1 MAEYGELK
9 TSKRRSV
16 YLETTIPGYLATGAM
31 SDLVP
36 AAHQQI
42 TQEWWKEAR
51 ANFDL
56 FISEAVLEEIRA
68 GDQTFAAQRLELVND
83 LPVLA
88 LNDEVRD
95 LVQVYNRRLG
105 LPEDAVAG
113 GIHIAF
119 AIAYGLD
126 YLVTWNCKHIAN
138 GRIIHRLAAIHRK
151 VRRPN
156 SVIVTPEQLF

>member
-1 MAEYGELK
+1 VAEYGEVK
-9 TSKRRSV
+9 ASKRRSV
-16 YLETTIPGYLATGAM
+16 YLETTIPGYLAAGPMHDVVA
-31 SDLVP
+31 

-42 TQEWWKEAR
+42 TQEWWKEAG

-56 FISEAVLEEIRA
+56 FVSEAVLEEIRA
-68 GDQTFAAQRLELVND
+68 GDQAFAAQRLEMMKD
-83 LPVLA
+83 LPILA
-88 LNDEVRD
+88 LTDEVRD

-105 LPEDAVAG
+105 LPADAVAG

-119 AIAYGLD
+119 AVAYELD